1 MSAIPPKQVPD
12 PTAYDS
18 SSEPGGG
25 MVAMYNAASHANAE
39 AFPVLKAF
47 QDYLEAE
54 RTQARKRVVQLS
66 VFFAVLMCVVVTG
79 FLSAGIFMLRN
90 MSSMQNKLLDVALAN
105 KTSPAPAPAPAQAP
119 APAPVAQTSPALE
132 ESMKQMSR
140 ATTELQSSLSK
151 KLDGVNEIASQVN
164 EKVASQDSEL
174 AKLRLELSKMQEQ
187 STQLKKELVSIK
199 TESKRPVAAPAPA
212 RPPAKVSAKAVA
224 APPAAPAAETTKPEP
239 RDPRFPPAVK
249 PPPTT
254 PAGVT
259 APSAPQGMT
268 ATAIPLKTKN
278 VGTIPWRVL
287 IPE

>member
-18 SSEPGGG
+18 ASEPGGG

-105 KTSPAPAPAPAQAP
+105 KTAPAVAPTPAPAQASVVQ
-119 APAPVAQTSPALE
+119 ASPALE

-140 ATTELQSSLSK
+140 ATTELQSNLSK
-151 KLDGVNEIASQVN
+151 KLDGVNEIATQVN

-174 AKLRLELSKMQEQ
+174 AKLRLELSQMQEQ

-199 TESKRPVAAPAPA
+199 TDSKKPAAAPVPA
-212 RPPAKVSAKAVA
+212 RPPAAVSAKAVA
-224 APPAAPAAETTKPEP
+224 AAPAALTAETLLPET

-249 PPPTT
+249 APPAT
-254 PAGVT
+254 PAGVK
-259 APSAPQGMT
+259 APAAPQGMM